1 MESKCGTVCSQ
12 KKKKKGKLHCGFRE
26 RVAEKF
32 LELIFKQQSSVGA
45 NVRDA
50 PRHAAFSREVG
61 SFNPVL
67 LMGRPSFRDGEGPIP
82 THTVGYPK

>member
-1 MESKCGTVCSQ
+1 MENKCGRVSCK

-26 RVAEKF
+26 SVAEKF

-50 PRHAAFSREVG
+50 PRRAALRS
-61 SFNPVL
+61 
-67 LMGRPSFRDGEGPIP
+67 
-82 THTVGYPK
+82 PKRSDPLTLFY